1 MFILFG
7 SPRSGTTLLKEML
20 CQHPSLVVPHETDFI
35 IPIAFILDRVQDVPV
50 GKGLIAELICST
62 SAFEPSLG
70 RYLDRKEV
78 KEVVERSQYSLPS
91 LLDGIYAAVARKAG
105 ARIAGD
111 KSPNDLGFI
120 GILKKIGLF
129 ASDIRIIHIVRDV
142 RDVILSLKKTEWA
155 PADIEHYFP
164 RIWAGSNL
172 NLRRFASQ
180 GTTPYL
186 RICYEDLVL
195 DDAAELNRI
204 CEFLGVGF
212 DQRMC
217 DYSRHG
223 KELAHLAHH
232 QNLGKGMQQNRRFAW
247 KQSGDSA
254 LIDACQLHAG
264 VALREFGYE
273 CR

>member
-35 IPIAFILDRVQDVPV
+35 IPIAFILDRVQDSSV
-50 GKGLIAELICST
+50 GKRLIAELIIST
-62 SAFEPSLG
+62 SAFESSLG

-78 KEVVERSQYSLPS
+78 GEVVERSRYSLPA

-105 ARIAGD
+105 VLIAGD

-120 GILKKIGLF
+120 GILRKVGLF
-129 ASDIRIIHIVRDV
+129 SSDIRIIHIVRDV

-155 PADIEHYFP
+155 PADIEQYFP

-186 RICYEDLVL
+186 QIRYEDLVL
-195 DDAAELNRI
+195 DDVAELNKI
-204 CEFLGVGF
+204 CNFLGVGF

-223 KELAHLAHH
+223 KELSHLTHH
-232 QNLGKGMQQNRRFAW
+232 QNLGKPMQQNRRYVW
-247 KQSGDSA
+247 KESADNA
-254 LIDACQLHAG
+254 LIEACQLHAG

-273 CR
+273 CL